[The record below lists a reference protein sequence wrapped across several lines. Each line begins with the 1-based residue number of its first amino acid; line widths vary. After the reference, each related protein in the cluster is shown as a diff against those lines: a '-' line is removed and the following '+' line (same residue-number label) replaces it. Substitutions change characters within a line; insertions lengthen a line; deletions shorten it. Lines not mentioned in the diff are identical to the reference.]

1 LDQGSAKPS
10 SREAHDVGFKFDHK
24 SKRKMEAPRRQ
35 EVGTLAARITPVFVW
50 TATKAKP
57 RRTTTTRPFAQP
69 DDPDDPDTESLT
81 RELREYVSEET
92 HASNRR
98 HLDLL
103 FEVSA
108 SALTRNKKAS
118 DKTACDQC
126 GGTGEIECP
135 YCHGT
140 GALTVGDVLFCDNT
154 GCKKCV
160 VCRSGS
166 GLVQCTKCRGCGS
179 YANWMQQ

>member
-1 LDQGSAKPS
+1 
-10 SREAHDVGFKFDHK
+10 
-24 SKRKMEAPRRQ
+24 MEAPRRQ
-35 EVGTLAARITPVFVW
+35 GVGTLTSRIAPVAPVAPVFVW

-57 RRTTTTRPFAQP
+57 RRTTTTRPFAQQSNSSDSP
-69 DDPDDPDTESLT
+69 DDPDSAADTTESLT

-126 GGTGEIECP
+126 GGSGEIECP

-140 GALTVGDVLFCDNT
+140 GALTVGGVLFCDNT